1 MRRLQSGP
9 RMSNSYRAVTPWSP
23 ARPETLVVCCSDGR
37 WHAQMTE
44 FVHSEVSDR
53 ADLYA
58 VPGGPAVLDP
68 WNSTFDEARVF
79 EAAMRLFSEYHELSD
94 IWLIAHEGCAS
105 YKLRH
110 PHLEAPALRNRQLA
124 DLHRGKQILLERHPT
139 YDVRLIFVELDE
151 HGVVFRDCTHAPEE
165 AQA

>member
-1 MRRLQSGP
+1 
-9 RMSNSYRAVTPWSP
+9 MSTLYRAVTPWSP

-37 WHAQMTE
+37 WHAQVNE
-44 FVHSEVSDR
+44 FVQAEVSQR
-53 ADLYA
+53 ADMYV

-79 EAAMRLFSEYHELSD
+79 EQSMRLFSEYHQLSD
-94 IWLIAHEGCAS
+94 IWLIAHEGCAW

-110 PHLEAPALRNRQLA
+110 PHLEAPALLKRQLV
-124 DLHRGKQILLERHPT
+124 DLRRGKQILLERYPT
-139 YDVRLIFVELDE
+139 YDVRLIFAEHDEHDE

-165 AQA
+165 AEA